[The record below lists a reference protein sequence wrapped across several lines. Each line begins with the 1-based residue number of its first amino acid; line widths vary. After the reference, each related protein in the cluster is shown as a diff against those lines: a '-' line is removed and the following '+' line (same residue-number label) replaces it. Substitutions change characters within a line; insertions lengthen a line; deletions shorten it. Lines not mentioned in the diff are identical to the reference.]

1 MYALKK
7 SLALSIA
14 LGLAACSL
22 AGEGP
27 DSTGPDTGHAAIGV
41 GEHYGDGSDPMAHIA
56 YLSSDTMKGRNSPS
70 PDLNNAASYIRT
82 FLGNYGL
89 TGPNPSDPNGPYAQS
104 FTLSTFNKTELHS
117 DAEAP
122 HAFGVTL
129 FEEGFYLDKK
139 MSAAAQDAV
148 SHRYEESMAAKG
160 VAVGAHKTRSFAE
173 LSAAATVS
181 GTAQN
186 VLGKLAGT
194 GAKSGEIIV
203 VMAHLDHLGTSSS
216 GTVFNGAD
224 DNASG
229 SATILSSIP
238 ALFALQQSGQLNRS
252 VLFLWTA
259 AEEKGLVGA
268 QYFVDHPIAGIGLS
282 NIAGVINMDMVGRW
296 DDQRLSIIDTT
307 SSGSANYFRALL
319 DSANASMSDP
329 FDKMNRDINGYID
342 RQDGAA
348 FLKAGKDVL
357 FIFEGLSNP
366 AGGGDLIPEY
376 HATADDID
384 KIIAD
389 NGGQKVRRV
398 RDLLVNVVKLAVN
411 R

>member
-1 MYALKK
+1 MYTFKK
-7 SLALSIA
+7 CLALSLA

-22 AGEGP
+22 AGEGL
-27 DSTGPDTGHAAIGV
+27 DSSGLDTGHASIAV
-41 GEHYGDGSDPMAHIA
+41 GEQYGDGSDPMAHIT
-56 YLSSDTMKGRNSPS
+56 YLASDTMKGRNSPS
-70 PDLNNAASYIRT
+70 PDLNNAASYIST
-82 FLGNYGL
+82 FLARHGVA
-89 TGPNPSDPNGPYAQS
+89 GPNPSDPNGPYAQS
-104 FTLSTFNKTELHS
+104 FTLSTFNKTAIHS

-129 FEEGFYLDKK
+129 FEEGFYLDNK
-139 MSAAAQDAV
+139 MSAAAQDAA
-148 SHRYEESMAAKG
+148 SRRYEEAMTAKG
-160 VAVGAHKTRSFAE
+160 VSVGTHKLRSVAE

-194 GAKSGEIIV
+194 GPKSGEFIV
-203 VMAHLDHLGTSSS
+203 VMAHLDHLGTNSS

-229 SATILSSIP
+229 SATILSTIP
-238 ALFALQQSGQLNRS
+238 ALVALQQSGQLNRS
-252 VLFLWTA
+252 VLFIWTA

-307 SSGSANYFRALL
+307 SSGGANYFRALL
-319 DSANASMSDP
+319 DTANTSMSDP

-348 FLKAGKDVL
+348 FLAKGKDVL

-376 HATADDID
+376 HATTDDID

-389 NGGQKVRRV
+389 NGGKKPRRV
-398 RDLLVNVVKLAVN
+398 RDLLINVVKLAVN